1 MERRVFFLFVFYYIF
16 CCVSNCINTQCEV
29 LCFNIVSENQAYL
42 VLVDT
47 PYPNDRVPASGE
59 ETIECWVE
67 LQCIYPIS
75 IVLLHL
81 ISNDVRH
88 LRDKTP
94 DEFIF
99 FCIRI

>member
-1 MERRVFFLFVFYYIF
+1 MVERSFFYFFFYIF

-88 LRDKTP
+88 LRDKT
-94 DEFIF
+94 IS
-99 FCIRI
+99 